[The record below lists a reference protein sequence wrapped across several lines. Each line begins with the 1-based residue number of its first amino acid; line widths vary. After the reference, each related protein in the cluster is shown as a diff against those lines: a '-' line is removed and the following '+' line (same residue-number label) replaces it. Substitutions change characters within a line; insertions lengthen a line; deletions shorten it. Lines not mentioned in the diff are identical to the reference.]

1 MNIGSYICHRKP
13 ERTFKIRG
21 KYFPVCSRCTGMY
34 LGAFLYFA
42 LVYWI
47 YMCYNW
53 QIIILALFIVLP
65 TFTDG
70 LTQLL
75 FRRESTNTLRFSTG
89 VFAGIGL
96 GIMVKAFKSML
107 IF

>member
-1 MNIGSYICHRKP
+1 MNNRSYICHRKP

-21 KYFPVCSRCTGMY
+21 RYFPVCSRCTGMY
-34 LGAFLYFA
+34 LGAFSYFA
-42 LVYWI
+42 MVYWV
-47 YMCYNW
+47 YVQYNW
-53 QIIILALFIVLP
+53 VIIVLALLIMSP

-75 FRRESTNTLRFSTG
+75 LRRESTNALRFSTG
-89 VFAGIGL
+89 ILAGIGL
-96 GIMVKAFKSML
+96 GIMVKAFKSIL